1 MIETS
6 IKNLLKQK
14 ELNNQI
20 KIQQNKKTKFRQCK
34 INLFKFQKIPNLNK
48 MTKFVHFVKIL
59 IKDLFNK
66 IILICIFFTLAQC

>member
-6 IKNLLKQK
+6 IKNLLKPK

-20 KIQQNKKTKFRQCK
+20 KIHQNKKTKFKQCK
-34 INLFKFQKIPNLNK
+34 INLFKFQKILNLNK
-48 MTKFVHFVKIL
+48 MTKFAHFVKIM

-66 IILICIFFTLAQC
+66 TILICIFFTLVQC